1 MGLKEGVQAAW
12 QGALSPLFAEFAGE
26 VLIECLDRSA
36 AQIDPVYGESTGA
49 KEYLPAVALPARWKL
64 ARERM
69 TLPGGEE
76 IDVDGRVTLRTED
89 LAAAGIELDF
99 ATLVTVE
106 GRRLVVAHI
115 ERRAQV
121 GADHFLTKA
130 WLKEQ

>member
-1 MGLKEGVQAAW
+1 MGLKEGVKAAW
-12 QGALSPLFAEFAGE
+12 DAALSPLFAEFASP
-26 VLIECLDRSA
+26 VQIECLDRSA
-36 AQIDPVYGESTGA
+36 AQVDPVYGESTNA
-49 KEYLPAVALPARWKL
+49 KEYLPAVTLPARWRL

-89 LAAAGIELDF
+89 LDAAGIELDF
-99 ATLVTVE
+99 AAVVTVE
-106 GRRLVVAHI
+106 GRRLAVAHI

-121 GADHFLTKA
+121 GDEHLLTKV